1 MKEELPP
8 ENNPYKDI
16 TFYSGIGKCNAT
28 FKITELIHQYQ
39 PEIIVNYGTVG
50 SCHTHLSGLIECGI
64 FLDRDDVTQL
74 DQSNHDIIIN
84 PNLYSVATG
93 DNFVTQA
100 LHGCDVVD
108 MESYCLAKVCK
119 KYNIKFK
126 SYKYITDYVNETS
139 LYDWKTNISK
149 GYPLFLEKINAYIK
163 NAI

>member
-1 MKEELPP
+1 M
-8 ENNPYKDI
+8 
-16 TFYSGIGKCNAT
+16 
-28 FKITELIHQYQ
+28 
-39 PEIIVNYGTVG
+39 
-50 SCHTHLSGLIECGI
+50 IECGI

-84 PNLYSVATG
+84 PNLYSVSTG